1 MIQHCKKIQ
10 FLFGLSALTIAS
22 CSQAD
27 NQMPPVIKALEQHGL
42 TVIQE
47 FDPGNGLRAFA
58 AVAGDQPIAV
68 YVTGDGNAIVGTRL
82 DKTGSRI
89 DEAMLNELVSKP
101 MGEQEWSRLESSKW
115 VLDGKADAP
124 RIVYTFSDPNCPYCN
139 RFWEAARPWVDSGK
153 VQLRHVLVGIIRAD
167 SPNKAAAILD
177 ASDRSAALFENE
189 HNFTKGGIKPADKIS
204 VATNKAL
211 EEHLA
216 LMHSLGFRGT
226 PGIVV
231 RQEDGS
237 VTKFNGMP
245 QPSSINQVF
254 GAR

>member
-1 MIQHCKKIQ
+1 MIKHHKKS
-10 FLFGLSALTIAS
+10 LSLIALSSMFIAA
-22 CSQAD
+22 CSNAD
-27 NQMPPVIKALEQHGL
+27 NQQPPVLKVLEQQGL
-42 TVIQE
+42 VIVQE
-47 FDPGNGLRAFA
+47 FDAGSGLRAFA
-58 AVAGDQPIAV
+58 AAAGDQPIAV

-89 DEAMLNELVSKP
+89 DEAMLKELVSKP

-177 ASDRSAALFENE
+177 ASDRSAALLENE

-237 VTKFNGMP
+237 ITKFNGMP
-245 QPSSINQVF
+245 QPASLVEVF
-254 GAR
+254 GKR